1 MNNTYDD
8 IIEYIISMKL
18 VEKLSSKYLHFLKS
32 DRDDFVQE
40 MYMIILTIPQD
51 KIIELFDKNELV
63 RYIIQIVKNQL
74 FNKHSKF
81 SVKYDRFIKKISIPE
96 ENDKD

>member
-1 MNNTYDD
+1 MNTYDE
-8 IIEYIISMKL
+8 IIQYIISMKL
-18 VEKLSSKYLHFLKS
+18 VKKLSSKYLHYLKS
-32 DRDDFVQE
+32 DRDDFEQE
-40 MYMIILTIPQD
+40 MYIIILTIPQE
-51 KIIELFDKNELV
+51 KIITLFNNNDLI

-81 SVKYDRFIKKISIPE
+81 SVKYDRFIKKIAIP